1 MALKAFEVF
10 GEVDLRGEEKV
21 KRGLKG
27 LVGEGGSFGGKFL
40 TAAGVGIAAAGAAAV
55 AGVGLV
61 IKKGFDRA
69 LDIQDA
75 KATLGAL
82 GYDLQQVQGIADDVV
97 ASVKGTPFA
106 LNDAMGAATSAL
118 AAGVK
123 EGEELTSYLAAIGD
137 AATVAKV
144 PFGDMAQIFN
154 KVTGVGKVTGDV
166 IQQTGERG
174 IPVLQWLADEYG
186 VSAEAMRDMVSR
198 GEVDAAMFQQAITSN
213 IGGAALA
220 AGDTVRGAS
229 DNMMAAMGRLGA
241 RFVEPLLEDIGG
253 GLGKI
258 TEWIDGLGPIADNA
272 GKLLSDIFGA
282 LKGDV
287 AWDEILPPEV
297 VSIFETIGDILGPAV
312 DTITESF
319 ENMKANAGPALESL
333 SNAWEQLK
341 PVLEVVAG
349 ILGGVVAVAV
359 GVVIGVINGL
369 IGAVNG
375 VMQAIGGIVAIV
387 SGIVNLIVGI
397 FTGDG
402 EKISEAVEGIG
413 QGITDVFGGLWSAV
427 EGFITEFVDG
437 VVSFFTGLFDT
448 IIGHSIIPDL
458 INDIVD
464 WFTGLPGKAADAL
477 SEFVSSVTTA
487 MSDTATN
494 AIESVDT
501 MVSDIVSSL
510 EESELF
516 GPMIDA
522 ATTAWEKVKEMKDN
536 VLKYLRELVDKIS
549 KPINDAKN
557 LLDKLNPFH
566 RESPSLV
573 DNVLAGTNLIGRAY
587 TGLSGMDI
595 AGPSVGGMMAG
606 AGVSGMGAGGGVV
619 IIADP
624 RYTDMDKVNR
634 DARAMQRGAIGTG
647 SLMGRMGM
655 GV

>member
-27 LVGEGGSFGGKFL
+27 LVGEAGSFGDKFL
-40 TAAGVGIAAAGAAAV
+40 AAAGVGIAAAGAAAV

-241 RFVEPLLEDIGG
+241 RFVEPLLEHIGG

-272 GKLLSDIFGA
+272 GKLLSGIFGA

-287 AWDEILPPEV
+287 AWDEILPPELV
-297 VSIFETIGDILGPAV
+297 GIFETIGRVAAPVI
-312 DTITESF
+312 DTLKDSF
-319 ENMKANAGPALESL
+319 ANFKEQAAPALESVK
-333 SNAWEQLK
+333 NAWEQLQ
-341 PVLEVVAG
+341 PVVELVAG
-349 ILGGVVAVAV
+349 VIGAVLAVVL
-359 GVVIGVINGL
+359 GVVIGV
-369 IGAVNG
+369 VNG
-375 VMQAIGGIVAIV
+375 IVNAIAPLAQAIGGIVAIV

-402 EKISEAVEGIG
+402 EKINAAIDGIV
-413 QGITDVFGGLWSAV
+413 QGIADVFGGLWGTV
-427 EGFITEFVDG
+427 EGFITGFVDG
-437 VVSFFTGLFDT
+437 VVGFFTGLWDT
-448 IIGHSIIPDL
+448 LVGHSIVPDI
-458 INDIVD
+458 INDIVQ
-464 WFTGLPGKAADAL
+464 WFIDLPGLAAGAL
-477 SEFVSSVTTA
+477 SDFIAAVTTA
-487 MSDTATN
+487 MTDTAV
-494 AIESVDT
+494 AAVGAVDT
-501 MVSDIVSSL
+501 MVADIIAAL
-510 EESELF
+510 ENSPIF
-516 GPMIDA
+516 GP
-522 ATTAWEKVKEMKDN
+522 
-536 VLKYLRELVDKIS
+536 
-549 KPINDAKN
+549 
-557 LLDKLNPFH
+557 
-566 RESPSLV
+566 
-573 DNVLAGTNLIGRAY
+573 
-587 TGLSGMDI
+587 
-595 AGPSVGGMMAG
+595 
-606 AGVSGMGAGGGVV
+606 
-619 IIADP
+619 
-624 RYTDMDKVNR
+624 
-634 DARAMQRGAIGTG
+634 
-647 SLMGRMGM
+647 
-655 GV
+655 

>member
-10 GEVDLRGEEKV
+10 GEVSLRGEQQV

-241 RFVEPLLEDIGG
+241 RFV
-253 GLGKI
+253 
-258 TEWIDGLGPIADNA
+258 
-272 GKLLSDIFGA
+272 
-282 LKGDV
+282 
-287 AWDEILPPEV
+287 
-297 VSIFETIGDILGPAV
+297 
-312 DTITESF
+312 
-319 ENMKANAGPALESL
+319 
-333 SNAWEQLK
+333 
-341 PVLEVVAG
+341 
-349 ILGGVVAVAV
+349 
-359 GVVIGVINGL
+359 
-369 IGAVNG
+369 
-375 VMQAIGGIVAIV
+375 
-387 SGIVNLIVGI
+387 
-397 FTGDG
+397 
-402 EKISEAVEGIG
+402 
-413 QGITDVFGGLWSAV
+413 
-427 EGFITEFVDG
+427 
-437 VVSFFTGLFDT
+437 
-448 IIGHSIIPDL
+448 
-458 INDIVD
+458 
-464 WFTGLPGKAADAL
+464 
-477 SEFVSSVTTA
+477 
-487 MSDTATN
+487 
-494 AIESVDT
+494 
-501 MVSDIVSSL
+501 
-510 EESELF
+510 
-516 GPMIDA
+516 
-522 ATTAWEKVKEMKDN
+522 
-536 VLKYLRELVDKIS
+536 
-549 KPINDAKN
+549 
-557 LLDKLNPFH
+557 
-566 RESPSLV
+566 
-573 DNVLAGTNLIGRAY
+573 
-587 TGLSGMDI
+587 
-595 AGPSVGGMMAG
+595 
-606 AGVSGMGAGGGVV
+606 
-619 IIADP
+619 
-624 RYTDMDKVNR
+624 
-634 DARAMQRGAIGTG
+634 
-647 SLMGRMGM
+647 
-655 GV
+655 